1 MYRVGQRTGPFLKV
15 NDDMQWFNV
24 QLKLTGSQLSLAHNA
39 KVKTDMPEKNEKHL
53 ESVESV
59 QWVER

>member
-1 MYRVGQRTGPFLKV
+1 MMMMMMMMMC
-15 NDDMQWFNV
+15 NDLMCTQ
-24 QLKLTGSQLSLAHNA
+24 KLTGSQLSLAHNA

-59 QWVER
+59 RWVMKK